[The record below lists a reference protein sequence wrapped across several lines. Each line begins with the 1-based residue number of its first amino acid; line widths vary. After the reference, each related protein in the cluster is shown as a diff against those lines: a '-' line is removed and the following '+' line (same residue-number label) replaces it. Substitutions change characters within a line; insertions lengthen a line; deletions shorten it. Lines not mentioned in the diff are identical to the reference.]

1 MPKRSITAPQRDWLH
16 DQLDAW
22 RADAII
28 TEAQSGQILDQYET
42 VSESADRQ
50 RSRGVFTLMAVS
62 GLLVALAVLLL
73 IGYNWEAM
81 PAAVKL
87 VIIFG
92 TILGTYALG
101 FYLRYTL
108 KKHLGS
114 ELVFFLGCM
123 FYGAG
128 IFLIAQIFNLNAHYP
143 DGVWWWAVGVLPF
156 ALCLDT
162 LLLHALLVALLA
174 IWAGMEILNF
184 NHLGGWFFGRWVY
197 FPNGAYSLL
206 LMAIPGMIWAY
217 RKRSPM
223 TVALYA
229 PLLAWWVILQPF
241 AWRLETNPAYFV
253 GAVGALFLILSE
265 SHRSGSPFAMTYRF
279 YGILLAGGALVP
291 LSFYAFNKEVFRDGP
306 STAGLIQTLA
316 IVVLSLLTIGIT
328 WLIRRR
334 AGGEPLSFV
343 AQLKE
348 LIHRQWLPV
357 ALLLLMVA
365 LALWE
370 SISRV
375 SGSKDQ
381 AAIVPTVLANLAML
395 VCGLWLI
402 AMGLREDRGP
412 PFAAGVFYFLL
423 WAVLRYVD
431 LIGDYGGMLGA
442 ALMFFLCGAALFGV
456 ALFWRKRKGA
466 RHA

>member
-1 MPKRSITAPQRDWLH
+1 MPKRSITAQQRDWLH

-22 RADAII
+22 RAGAII
-28 TEAQSGQILDQYET
+28 TESQSGQILDQYET
-42 VSESADRQ
+42 ASETAERQ

-73 IGYNWEAM
+73 IGYNWEEM

-92 TILGTYALG
+92 VIVGTYALG
-101 FYLRYTL
+101 FFLRYTL
-108 KKHLGS
+108 KKHLAS
-114 ELVFFLGCM
+114 ELVFFLGCL

-128 IFLIAQIFNLNAHYP
+128 IFLIAQIFHLNAHYP

-174 IWAGMEILNF
+174 LWAGMEILSF
-184 NHLGGWFFGRWVY
+184 NHLGAWFFGRWNY
-197 FPNGAYSLL
+197 FPNGAYTLP
-206 LMAIPGMIWAY
+206 LMAVPGMIWAY

-223 TVALYA
+223 TLALYA

-241 AWRLETNPAYFV
+241 AWRLEANPAFFV
-253 GAVGALFLILSE
+253 GAVGALFLILSQ
-265 SHRSGSPFAMTYRF
+265 SHRSGSPFGQTYRF
-279 YGILLAGGALVP
+279 WGILLAGGALVP
-291 LSFYAFNKEVFRDGP
+291 LSFYAFNKEVFHDGP
-306 STAGLIQTLA
+306 STAGLIQTVA
-316 IVVLSLLTIGIT
+316 MVVLALMILLISR
-328 WLIRRR
+328 LIRRR
-334 AGGEPLSFV
+334 AGEQVLPFYDQVKEFV
-343 AQLKE
+343 Q
-348 LIHRQWLPV
+348 RQWLPIS
-357 ALLLLMVA
+357 LLLLMVA

-370 SISRV
+370 SISRI

-395 VCGLWLI
+395 GCGLWLI
-402 AMGLREDRGP
+402 TLGLREDRGP

-423 WAVLRYVD
+423 WTVLRYVD
-431 LIGDYGGMLGA
+431 LFGDYGGMLGA